1 MNVNYYCE
9 CVPSANLACFDL
21 DSTLIVP
28 KSGHVFP
35 VDKNDWQPLYPN
47 IGTVLQ
53 QLVQKNY
60 IIAIF
65 TNQLK
70 QTEFTVHNIAEKIR
84 NVMEFFKI
92 NTKSYCYFI
101 SYGNNGYRKPMTGMY
116 DLFLNLL
123 QLDNIDHSLSFYC
136 GDAAGRPAAKG
147 IKKDHSYADWAFAQN
162 IGLPFKLPEEVFHQP
177 CDNRPIGYPR
187 FYPTIG
193 TKPFP
198 HKDFDV
204 FMYGTDKPKV
214 VIMVG
219 APASGKSTLARYL
232 AEKYGLTI
240 FSKDANKTKFDKLVN
255 EATKAK
261 TSMIIDNTNPVRQG
275 IQFPG
280 YDKLIVFHD
289 IPRELCMHLNSYRT
303 QMEPLKPLIS
313 SVVYNVYF
321 GKLVIPE
328 ENESDN
334 LTVIRLGPEHM
345 TLPGNKE
352 FQYFY

>member
-1 MNVNYYCE
+1 M
-9 CVPSANLACFDL
+9 
-21 DSTLIVP
+21 
-28 KSGHVFP
+28 G
-35 VDKNDWQPLYPN
+35 
-47 IGTVLQ
+47 
-53 QLVQKNY
+53 
-60 IIAIF
+60 
-65 TNQLK
+65 
-70 QTEFTVHNIAEKIR
+70 
-84 NVMEFFKI
+84 
-92 NTKSYCYFI
+92 FI
-101 SYGNNGYRKPMTGMY
+101 SEPNRNGNKSTP
-116 DLFLNLL
+116 
-123 QLDNIDHSLSFYC
+123 I
-136 GDAAGRPAAKG
+136 PAAKG
-147 IKKDHSYADWAFAQN
+147 IKKDHSYVDWAFAQN
-162 IGLPFKLPEEVFHQP
+162 IGLPFKLPEEVFNQP
-177 CDNRPIGYPR
+177 CDKRPINHVK
-187 FYPTIG
+187 FNPTIG
-193 TKPFP
+193 KKPFP

-204 FMYGTDKPKV
+204 FMHGTDKPKV

-219 APASGKSTLARYL
+219 APASGKSTLARQL
-232 AEKYGLTI
+232 AEKYGLVI
-240 FSKDANKTKFDKLVN
+240 FSKDANKTKFDKLVH

-303 QMEPLKPLIS
+303 QMDPLKPLIS

-321 GKLVIPE
+321 GKLVIPD